1 MPNNHTILYTKGIA
15 YESMH
20 EYDSAYVYQKYYRP
34 SLTEVTDYNTHMEM
48 LQNKS
53 YTNRVT
59 LSYHQTRRGEEDY
72 LTSIA
77 SIGYSYLKKDNTYT
91 ATLNYAGRDTGNDSD
106 GGSYGPGGIGIQG
119 QVEWEHTF
127 NQKMTGMAN
136 IAYASRYFPMLMAN
150 IKLERL
156 LKNDWS
162 AEIHAGF
169 RQVETNTRTFKWVIN
184 EETNEGN
191 WAFDKWN
198 TGHKSMLNLGAGI
211 TKMWDEFGLNA
222 KADAMLYGS
231 AICYNISILS
241 KYEPF
246 DSRLLDLR
254 ASAGLGNSPETSLID
269 AALPGMYKKINT
281 MVSAGATY
289 FLMRS
294 ITLAIDGTWNTF
306 SNALNYRTGTQAN
319 PLDDIQY
326 KYKTF
331 FTLNATLILSF

>member
-1 MPNNHTILYTKGIA
+1 
-15 YESMH
+15 
-20 EYDSAYVYQKYYRP
+20 
-34 SLTEVTDYNTHMEM
+34 
-48 LQNKS
+48 
-53 YTNRVT
+53 
-59 LSYHQTRRGEEDY
+59 
-72 LTSIA
+72 
-77 SIGYSYLKKDNTYT
+77 
-91 ATLNYAGRDTGNDSD
+91 
-106 GGSYGPGGIGIQG
+106 
-119 QVEWEHTF
+119 
-127 NQKMTGMAN
+127 
-136 IAYASRYFPMLMAN
+136 MLMAN

-184 EETNEGN
+184 EETNQGN
-191 WAFDKWN
+191 WAFNEWK
-198 TGHKSMLNLGAGI
+198 TGHKSMLNLGAGL

-231 AICYNISILS
+231 AVCYNVSILG
-241 KYEPF
+241 KYEPI

-294 ITLAIDGTWNTF
+294 MMLAIDGTWNTF
-306 SNALNYRTGTQAN
+306 SNAVNYRTGSQIE
-319 PLDDIQY
+319 PSDGILY

-331 FTLNATLILSF
+331 FTFNATLILSF